1 MPLTTLS
8 KAELALTD
16 PATILAELP
25 SALVMVDCQNRF
37 ACELDADGQYQPL
50 PVVSRIEELLTTARA
65 VGVPR
70 FYVTVGSHRNGPY
83 NGANDTAP
91 WLRRITDI
99 SGITDPSK
107 LGHPQREI
115 DQAIVSS
122 LAPEPDEV
130 WVMKQRFSGFY
141 ETGLEVALRGAGVE
155 ALVICGVASYGCIY
169 TSVLDANMRGFF
181 AFVPGDA
188 TTGANPRL
196 HEAAMTLIG
205 DKNVIDVPTVT
216 AAWEATRVRVPAG
229 AAT

>member
-8 KAELALTD
+8 KAELALTE
-16 PATILAELP
+16 PATILTELP

-37 ACELDADGQYQPL
+37 ACELDVDGQYQPL
-50 PVVSRIEELLTTARA
+50 PVVSRIEELLATARA

-99 SGITDPSK
+99 SGITDPSE

-122 LAPEPDEV
+122 LAPEPGEV

-141 ETGLEVALRGAGVE
+141 ETGLEIALRSAGVE

-181 AFVPGDA
+181 AFVPADA
-188 TTGANPRL
+188 TMGANPRL
-196 HEAAMTLIG
+196 HDAAMTLIG
-205 DKNVIDVPTVT
+205 DKNVVDVATVNGAWT
-216 AAWEATRVRVPAG
+216 GAALKVPAG
-229 AAT
+229 AGT